1 MKTNYFLKTI
11 PALVLGFV
19 CSYTNCSHVVPY
31 PAVPGLSTSAVYSVK
46 VNGQPVWTEKF
57 QTDFDFSKLPDW
69 FSAPYVSVQQEIHQ
83 ASFSCDGPVEISIT
97 VPQAILKASV
107 RPASRNI
114 NPAISGNTMT
124 FSIQGPDKLYIRI
137 DSLAPLCLFADPP
150 EMNVPSPNDPGVH
163 YFGPGVHH
171 PGYIRLKDNET
182 LYIAPGAIVYGGI
195 RADSVSNIHVM
206 GRGILDGNYEF
217 RRMVLMQNCHNVLV
231 EGVMLRYGNG
241 WTNTLINCRNLKY
254 HGVKVLSFGPAGD
267 GIDPLGS
274 QNVEISDCFLR
285 CTDDCI
291 AIKCPSTDHIVKNI
305 LVKDNTMIGFAYSD
319 GITIGYETNGKTVSD
334 ITVKNCDILMARG
347 GSRVDGHS
355 GFSIICD
362 GPAVISNVLY
372 ENIRVEKSEVRLF
385 ELNVTNGTLYGDDPP
400 GHIQNIT
407 LKNIQWYHEGP
418 IVLKGFDATHRV
430 QHVTFEDCTVGA
442 IPLKQLQSTI
452 IETNQYV
459 DDVVVK

>member
-1 MKTNYFLKTI
+1 MKTNYLLKII

-31 PAVPGLSTSAVYSVK
+31 PAIPGLTTSAVYTVK

-97 VPQAILKASV
+97 VPRAILKASV

-150 EMNVPSPNDPGVH
+150 EINVPSPDDPGVH

-206 GRGILDGNYEF
+206 GRGYT
-217 RRMVLMQNCHNVLV
+217 RRKL
-231 EGVMLRYGNG
+231 
-241 WTNTLINCRNLKY
+241 
-254 HGVKVLSFGPAGD
+254 
-267 GIDPLGS
+267 
-274 QNVEISDCFLR
+274 
-285 CTDDCI
+285 
-291 AIKCPSTDHIVKNI
+291 
-305 LVKDNTMIGFAYSD
+305 
-319 GITIGYETNGKTVSD
+319 
-334 ITVKNCDILMARG
+334 
-347 GSRVDGHS
+347 
-355 GFSIICD
+355 
-362 GPAVISNVLY
+362 
-372 ENIRVEKSEVRLF
+372 
-385 ELNVTNGTLYGDDPP
+385 
-400 GHIQNIT
+400 
-407 LKNIQWYHEGP
+407 
-418 IVLKGFDATHRV
+418 
-430 QHVTFEDCTVGA
+430 
-442 IPLKQLQSTI
+442 
-452 IETNQYV
+452 
-459 DDVVVK
+459 